1 MRLGLQ
7 DEPDALLLGR
17 SWKYFQLQ
25 EVCSSQAAK
34 PKEGDEGVDEK
45 SMLHQ
50 GRCMGKQKNLCR
62 DLAQSRAYT
71 P

>member
-1 MRLGLQ
+1 MGLGLQ

-25 EVCSSQAAK
+25 EVYSSQAAK

-50 GRCMGKQKNLCR
+50 ESYLGK
-62 DLAQSRAYT
+62 
-71 P
+71 